1 MLQPLDRMR
10 VAALPLLLALAGCGF
25 HPLYGPQT
33 GFDYDPVLASV
44 QVRQVP
50 DHIGIILT
58 NSLREE
64 LNPRGVALPTR
75 YTLSISLSVARSDLG
90 LRRDATASRS
100 SLFATARYTLSEAG
114 SNTTILTDN
123 ARSTVSFNLADDPYA
138 STVAEERANEQAAL
152 DISRKIVQGVALALI
167 K

>member
-1 MLQPLDRMR
+1 MFQALDRLR
-10 VAALPLLLALAGCGF
+10 GAALPLLLALGGCGF

-33 GFDYDPVLASV
+33 GFGYDPVLASV

-58 NSLREE
+58 DSLREQ

-75 YTLSISLSVARSDLG
+75 YTLSIALSVARSDLG

-100 SLFATARYTLSEAG
+100 SLSATAFYTLSEPG
-114 SNTTILTDN
+114 SNATVLKDS
-123 ARSTVSFNLADDPYA
+123 AHSTVSFNLADDPYA
-138 STVAEERANEQAAL
+138 ATVSEERASELAAL
-152 DISRKIVQGVALALI
+152 DISRKIAQGVALALI